1 MRRMPRLF
9 LIAFLSS
16 FTMAVL
22 AQQPAKKPATPATA
36 SKPSTVA
43 KPASPAKPVL
53 KNALDSMS
61 YAIGMLDGNFFKMQ
75 GLNAVNPALLG
86 RGFEDIIKGNSVMT
100 AEQAD
105 QLIRRELQK
114 LMRAK
119 VQPNIDAGVK
129 FLANNAK
136 RPEVKQTASG
146 LQYEVLRE
154 GNGPKPTESSTV
166 KIDYE
171 GFLINGTRFDGS
183 RGRGEPLTM
192 EVNRFIRGW
201 VEGLQLMPTG
211 SRYKFY
217 IPYQLG
223 YGEQGSGETIP
234 GGSALIFDVELLEI
248 VK

>member
-1 MRRMPRLF
+1 
-9 LIAFLSS
+9 
-16 FTMAVL
+16 
-22 AQQPAKKPATPATA
+22 
-36 SKPSTVA
+36 
-43 KPASPAKPVL
+43 
-53 KNALDSMS
+53 
-61 YAIGMLDGNFFKMQ
+61 MQ